1 MISISVTSFNGGA
14 TAPLSGH
21 FDETGGNIGRGEN
34 NQLVL
39 PDPERTISRV
49 HAQVV
54 FRNGRYAIID
64 RGSNP
69 ISVNGRPLGN
79 GQETFIQPG
88 DELQIGGYAMR
99 VEAAAAGGG
108 AGAVDPFADFPGLAS
123 TPPAGGRAPAAA
135 AALRGSARG
144 LRRRAAGSGGA
155 ASGAA
160 PRLRSAAFIPGA
172 VRGRHSP
179 GLGSFRAGS
188 EDDRAARPGLRPLA
202 RPAGGR
208 RRRQQFR
215 PRCRRPRRVLDPGV
229 RPGRRWRRGWRRRVA
244 RCAVRPGRKLRRPQR
259 RPARRLG
266 AQPGRGAAEHGGAR
280 RSDEVAQQHDARQRD
295 RCQRHHA
302 RAVDAVHGAADDS
315 DAGAAAAAGRSAA
328 GRAARSVPRDDSVD
342 PDLHLGL
349 RRRAGTR

>member
-99 VEAAAAGGG
+99 VETAGPAGGAAAA
-108 AGAVDPFADFPGLAS
+108 DPFADFPGLAS
-123 TPPAGGRAPAAA
+123 TPPAGARAPAPAAPFADPLAGFGAPAARRIRALGRRPMPRRRRMRRRPRAAFPRTGILSHPIRRRSRRKARTSPARSASPRAAVAA
-135 AALRGSARG
+135 AISASMS
-144 LRRRAAGSGGA
+144 A
-155 ASGAA
+155 AA
-160 PRLRSAAFIPGA
+160 PRR
-172 VRGRHSP
+172 
-179 GLGSFRAGS
+179 
-188 EDDRAARPGLRPLA
+188 
-202 RPAGGR
+202 
-208 RRRQQFR
+208 
-215 PRCRRPRRVLDPGV
+215 
-229 RPGRRWRRGWRRRVA
+229 
-244 RCAVRPGRKLRRPQR
+244 
-259 RPARRLG
+259 
-266 AQPGRGAAEHGGAR
+266 
-280 RSDEVAQQHDARQRD
+280 
-295 RCQRHHA
+295 
-302 RAVDAVHGAADDS
+302 
-315 DAGAAAAAGRSAA
+315 
-328 GRAARSVPRDDSVD
+328 
-342 PDLHLGL
+342 
-349 RRRAGTR
+349 

>member
-14 TAPLSGH
+14 TSPLSGH

-99 VEAAAAGGG
+99 VEAAAPAGG

-135 AALRGSARG
+135 APFADPL
-144 LRRRAAGSGGA
+144 AGF
-155 ASGAA
+155 GAA
-160 PRLRSAAFIPGA
+160 PHAPAAPHHGRAPGLRSAAFIPGA
-172 VRGRHSP
+172 VRRRHSP
-179 GLGSFRAGS
+179 GLGSFRARS
-188 EDDRAARPGLRPLA
+188 EDRSRRKARTS
-202 RPAGGR
+202 
-208 RRRQQFR
+208 
-215 PRCRRPRRVLDPGV
+215 
-229 RPGRRWRRGWRRRVA
+229 
-244 RCAVRPGRKLRRPQR
+244 
-259 RPARRLG
+259 PARS
-266 AQPGRGAAEHGGAR
+266 ASR
-280 RSDEVAQQHDARQRD
+280 R
-295 RCQRHHA
+295 
-302 RAVDAVHGAADDS
+302 
-315 DAGAAAAAGRSAA
+315 AAAAAISASMSAA
-328 GRAARSVPRDDSVD
+328 APSP
-342 PDLHLGL
+342 
-349 RRRAGTR
+349 